1 MKLLVTVIISF
12 YGQRESWR
20 VMEVIWLTAA
30 KLRFEPRYSGYML
43 TCCVIDGICVCTW
56 LDIPS

>member
-12 YGQRESWR
+12 YGQESHE